1 MQKTKTKSL
10 RVLRDGGVCGMA
22 GWWLLMDGREQK
34 VGRRGCEGE
43 QLAIGDGNFAP
54 RLAGSDGGFAVG
66 WQFDKF
72 DKFDK
77 FVTLNKLLP
86 GGGARKQLV
95 IRVLCALLAY
105 LRIFWEW
112 VVPSV

>member
-1 MQKTKTKSL
+1 
-10 RVLRDGGVCGMA
+10 
-22 GWWLLMDGREQK
+22 MDGREQK

-66 WQFDKF
+66 WQFEKF
-72 DKFDK
+72 EK
-77 FVTLNKLLP
+77 FVTLKKLLP

>member
-1 MQKTKTKSL
+1 MQKTKKKTL
-10 RVLRDGGVCGMA
+10 RDLRDGGA
-22 GWWLLMDGREQK
+22 WMDGREQK
-34 VGRRGCEGE
+34 VGSRGCEGE

-77 FVTLNKLLP
+77 FVTLKNCFRAVGLGSNWLL
-86 GGGARKQLV
+86 GFY
-95 IRVLCALLAY
+95 VLCLL
-105 LRIFWEW
+105 I
-112 VVPSV
+112 

>member
-1 MQKTKTKSL
+1 MQKTKKKTL
-10 RVLRDGGVCGMA
+10 RVVWDGGFGWMEENKKSGGGDVRASNSPSEMA
-22 GWWLLMDGREQK
+22 ILPLG
-34 VGRRGCEGE
+34 
-43 QLAIGDGNFAP
+43 F
-54 RLAGSDGGFAVG
+54 AGSDGGFAVG

-77 FVTLNKLLP
+77 FVTLKKLLP

-112 VVPSV
+112 VVPTV

>member
-1 MQKTKTKSL
+1 M
-10 RVLRDGGVCGMA
+10 VGFEGWWGFV
-22 GWWLLMDGREQK
+22 GWWLWMDGREQK

-66 WQFDKF
+66 WQFEKF

-77 FVTLNKLLP
+77 FVTLKKLLP
-86 GGGARKQLV
+86 GFGARKQLV

>member
-10 RVLRDGGVCGMA
+10 RVLWDGGF
-22 GWWLLMDGREQK
+22 GWMEENKKSGGGDVR
-34 VGRRGCEGE
+34 GE

-54 RLAGSDGGFAVG
+54 RLAGSDGGFVVG

-77 FVTLNKLLP
+77 FVTLKKLLP
-86 GGGARKQLV
+86 GFGARKQLV

>member
-1 MQKTKTKSL
+1 MQKTKTKTL
-10 RVLRDGGVCGMA
+10 RVVWDGGV
-22 GWWLLMDGREQK
+22 WMDGREQK

-66 WQFDKF
+66 RKFDKF

-77 FVTLNKLLP
+77 FVTLKKLLP

>member
-1 MQKTKTKSL
+1 MQKYEKNAENKKENFAGFEGWWD
-10 RVLRDGGVCGMA
+10 LRDGEL
-22 GWWLLMDGREQK
+22 WMDGREQK

-77 FVTLNKLLP
+77 FNKFEKFVTLKKLLP

-95 IRVLCALLAY
+95 IRVLCA
-105 LRIFWEW
+105 
-112 VVPSV
+112 